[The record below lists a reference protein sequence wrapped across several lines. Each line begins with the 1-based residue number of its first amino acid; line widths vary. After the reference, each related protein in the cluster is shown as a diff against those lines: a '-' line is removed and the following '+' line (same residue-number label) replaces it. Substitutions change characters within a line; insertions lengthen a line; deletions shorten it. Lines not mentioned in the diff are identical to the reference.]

1 MDITDGNA
9 QDDRNYYE
17 PGNTAGEAV
26 ERLKTILSV
35 LRGEQGCPWDRAQ
48 DHKSL
53 KRCLIEEA
61 YEVTEAIDREDVDN
75 LEEELGDVLLQVV
88 FHSHLGEEQGEFD
101 LKSVANRI
109 CEKMIRRHPHVFQ
122 GKNPDFSNNPIETVD
137 KVLERWENVKRQ
149 EHEALTVTESMRK
162 IPRELPSLLRS
173 EKIQKKAAD
182 VGFDWDDMD
191 DAFAKVREETE
202 ELFEIRRGTDMAHI
216 QEEVGDLLFSV
227 VNAARFLKVDPEN
240 ALYFTSCKFINRFSC
255 IEEAVLAQGKSLSE
269 MSLSELDKLWN
280 LAKESERQT
289 KGQDKP
295 LCGGKVEGT
304 F

>member
-1 MDITDGNA
+1 MDITEQNT
-9 QDDRNYYE
+9 QDYLNYYR

-26 ERLKTILSV
+26 ERLEGILTV
-35 LRGEQGCPWDRAQ
+35 LRGENGCPWDRVQ
-48 DHKSL
+48 NHKSL
-53 KRCLIEEA
+53 KRCLIEET
-61 YEVTEAIDREDVDN
+61 YEVTEAIDREDFDN

-88 FHSHLGEEQGEFD
+88 FHSRLGEEEEKFD

-162 IPRELPSLLRS
+162 LPRELPALLQS
-173 EKIQKKAAD
+173 EKVQKKAAD
-182 VGFDWDDMD
+182 VGFDWDDVRE
-191 DAFAKVREETE
+191 AFDKVREETE
-202 ELFEIRRGTDMAHI
+202 ELFEICRGDDSHHI

-227 VNAARFLKVDPEN
+227 VNVARFLKVDPEN
-240 ALYFTSCKFINRFSC
+240 ALYFTSRKFINRFSY
-255 IEEAVLAQGKSLSE
+255 IEESVLAQGKSLNE
-269 MSLSELDKLWN
+269 MSLNELDRLWN

-289 KGQDKP
+289 KG
-295 LCGGKVEGT
+295 
-304 F
+304 

>member
-1 MDITDGNA
+1 MDIRDQNMQA
-9 QDDRNYYE
+9 DRKYYE

-26 ERLKTILSV
+26 ERLKDILSV
-35 LRGEQGCPWDRAQ
+35 LRGENGCPWDRAQ

-53 KRCLIEEA
+53 KRCLIEET
-61 YEVTEAIDREDVDN
+61 YEVTEAIDREDFDN

-88 FHSHLGEEQGEFD
+88 FHSKLGEEEEKFD
-101 LKSVANRI
+101 LTSVTNRI

-122 GKNPDFSNNPIETVD
+122 GKNPDFSKNPIETVD

-182 VGFDWDDMD
+182 VGFDWDDMEE
-191 DAFAKVREETE
+191 AFDKVREETG
-202 ELFEIRRGTDMAHI
+202 ELYEICRGDDSAHI

-227 VNAARFLKVDPEN
+227 VNVARFLKVDPEN
-240 ALYFTSCKFINRFSC
+240 ALYFTSCKFMNRFSF
-255 IEEAVLAQGKSLSE
+255 IEEAVLAQGKSLTE
-269 MSLSELDKLWN
+269 MSLIELDKLWN
-280 LAKESERQT
+280 LAKESER
-289 KGQDKP
+289 KAKEQDRPRCEVK
-295 LCGGKVEGT
+295 
-304 F
+304 